1 MVNIQFDLKLK
12 KLLIK
17 VGFYLYKFSFF
28 LSNAIFDNFS
38 ARRYNKHSG
47 TLFCVFLHPD
57 LTFHFFTKENSVIFT
72 SFCIKYI
79 LYL

>member
-28 LSNAIFDNFS
+28 LSNAISD
-38 ARRYNKHSG
+38 K
-47 TLFCVFLHPD
+47 FLRKALQQAQWD
-57 LTFHFFTKENSVIFT
+57 FILT
-72 SFCIKYI
+72 
-79 LYL
+79 